1 MIIPWNGYSSNADI
15 WKLSIGFGYR
25 WLKGLGQMGAMRH
38 GMACWGVPC
47 LTFACGVDVSTVC
60 LLAVLL
66 SVCFM
71 KTLTTISPLL
81 FAYPVCQCAHILVR
95 LPFPVGSGHRPVL
108 PSALLLPASAPLLFW
123 PPLPSPPVNGWMVR
137 HRCGIRWWRTTV
149 SEIQDGC
156 HLCICG
162 VWMMVLVCLDWICV
176 SVYLCIIDMW
186 LGFGLNFLVFSNR
199 SFF

>member
-1 MIIPWNGYSSNADI
+1 MAKRAGSNGCHEA
-15 WKLSIGFGYR
+15 WH
-25 WLKGLGQMGAMRH
+25 GLLRCAVLDLCLWCRCEHCLFTGRPVKCLFHENPNYHIAPPV
-38 GMACWGVPC
+38 CLPC
-47 LTFACGVDVSTVC
+47 LPMCSHSGTITLPCG
-60 LLAVLL
+60 LW
-66 SVCFM
+66 
-71 KTLTTISPLL
+71 
-81 FAYPVCQCAHILVR
+81 Y
-95 LPFPVGSGHRPVL
+95 RPVL

-137 HRCGIRWWRTTV
+137 HRCGIRWWRTAV

-162 VWMMVLVCLDWICV
+162 VWMMVLVSLDWICV